1 MAYNR
6 RVNRRPARAA
16 ALLAA
21 LASLASLSAAAP
33 ARAAIDPTG
42 PASPETLAQMW
53 AGAEAQLAQAS
64 ADRQRFSAQPDS
76 PEVLLAA
83 RKQLQLEDAAFRFR
97 DAART
102 EQVVVYAMA
111 VDQQVQAATEPLLPP
126 AQLTPIR
133 AAIDG
138 LRALWRSAGVTDLS
152 MIRIRHNRDFKVSAP
167 VEELN
172 ALYRDSGSRHSIDWT
187 YLAAINYIES
197 DFGRLNGPS
206 SAGAIGPMQF
216 MPATWGDYGNGGD
229 MMSPRDSIEAAA
241 RYLRAMGGP
250 GNMDRAIYRYN
261 NDRDYVASVQGFAAA
276 FRADPGWVARI
287 YYWSTSG

>member
-21 LASLASLSAAAP
+21 LASLASPSAVAP

-42 PASPETLAQMW
+42 PASPEALAQMW

-83 RKQLQLEDAAFRFR
+83 RKQLQLEDAGFRFR
-97 DAART
+97 DGART

-111 VDQQVQAATEPLLPP
+111 VDQQVQAATEPLLPQSELP
-126 AQLTPIR
+126 PIR

-138 LRALWRSAGVTDLS
+138 LRAFWRSAGISDLS
-152 MIRIRHNRDFKVSAP
+152 MIRIRHNRDFKESAP
-167 VEELN
+167 VEDLN
-172 ALYRDSGSRHSIDWT
+172 ALYRASGSRYSIDWT

-197 DFGRLNGPS
+197 DFGRVNGPS
-206 SAGAIGPMQF
+206 SAGALGPMQF
-216 MPATWGDYGNGGD
+216 LPSTWREVGEGDVMD
-229 MMSPRDSIEAAA
+229 PHDSIFAAA
-241 RYLRAMGGP
+241 RYLARNGAPDNMRRALF
-250 GNMDRAIYRYN
+250 RYN
-261 NDRDYVASVQGFAAA
+261 NDFDYVDAVAAFAAA
-276 FRADPGWVARI
+276 VRADPLWLERLF
-287 YYWSTSG
+287 YWSTQG